1 MRSFLTVAS
10 MTMALISGSGLVQAQ
25 NILITEAEAQTP
37 SLQVP
42 TTRAITRGPGI
53 NLLTPSEVLAK
64 SFTLKL
70 VFEPRGGAKIDASS
84 IKFEYLKQPIID
96 LTTRFRPGLSGN
108 QLELAMV
115 TVPPGKHPI
124 RVSVRDSEGRE
135 GKSIIYLNAK

>member
-108 QLELAMV
+108 QIELAME

-135 GKSIIYLNAK
+135 GHTVIHLSAK